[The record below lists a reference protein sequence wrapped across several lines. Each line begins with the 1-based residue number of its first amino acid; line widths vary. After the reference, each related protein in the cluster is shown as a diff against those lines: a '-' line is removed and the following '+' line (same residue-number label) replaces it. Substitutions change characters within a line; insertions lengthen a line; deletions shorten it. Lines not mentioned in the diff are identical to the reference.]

1 MWSKTQPPKTYFYS
15 LKIEQEEFFSYRPF
29 KGLFAVPL
37 PAVKKYFWRKWMNS
51 FLYTLWVW
59 EILIRSGLI
68 FFYSFRCRWGCEK
81 RVCCARRAEAD
92 FQHYL
97 NVILDFST
105 FRSLKSF
112 LNTLLL
118 IEHRGC
124 VLCYFK
130 LLCLNYLLWCIV
142 KNMYFMYLFW
152 NVSVWGKIRM
162 KNLLKYLRASEL
174 FNPLLSVLSGLFH
187 SHDIYVLRFSV
198 GLEIFLA

>member
-1 MWSKTQPPKTYFYS
+1 MD
-15 LKIEQEEFFSYRPF
+15 EF
-29 KGLFAVPL
+29 
-37 PAVKKYFWRKWMNS
+37 
-51 FLYTLWVW
+51 FLYTLWLW

-68 FFYSFRCRWGCEK
+68 FFYSFRCRWGWEK
-81 RVCCARRAEAD
+81 EGLLCKRNWSRLPTLY
-92 FQHYL
+92 FNL
-97 NVILDFST
+97 IVILDFST

-130 LLCLNYLLWCIV
+130 LLCLNYLLRCIV
-142 KNMYFMYLFW
+142 KNMYFIYSFW

-174 FNPLLSVLSGLFH
+174 FNPLFSMLSVLFH
-187 SHDIYVLRFSV
+187 SHDICVLRFSV
-198 GLEIFLA
+198 GFEIFLA